1 MNTPRDRNPSKVKP
15 IRQRRILRRVGI
27 GLLVV
32 LALIGLTALWALHTA
47 SGARFVLA
55 RVQAAL
61 DDKLGI
67 GGIAGT
73 LAGPLRVTNLRYR
86 DADSG
91 VDAQIAQASVDV
103 GVLALFGGRVAIQD
117 LRASDIHVALTSV
130 ASPAEPPSAFSL
142 SPPIDL
148 IVERLRIDRAAI
160 TRDGQPLQTIDHA
173 ELSGAWSGWGVVLR
187 QLEVKAVDGQVNLS
201 GTLANQ
207 TGYPGQADGRFNWRL
222 GDITLSGTVNARG
235 ERGQTRLQLDLDQPS
250 QTRINA
256 TIGQSAELP
265 WTLAV
270 EIPAFPAQRVF
281 TDSMLGD
288 LSLQLHG
295 SGDRRH
301 ANVDGLLGIGAHSLA
316 LEPLRVALADKALN
330 IEQLQIS
337 IPGTPGRLLVSGT
350 LDLATNT
357 PQADLTASWKDLQ
370 LPAEWVGQALHSHGS
385 LALRGHADDYSAFG
399 QLALG
404 PQGALADIDIDI
416 QGNTRSVELK
426 RIQLKQA
433 NGGLQAKGTL
443 TLQPELA
450 WQIEANA
457 QGLDPAAFA
466 AQWPGAIEFAL
477 NSQGR
482 LTDHGIEAN
491 LQMPRIGGRLRDR
504 ALGGS
509 ADLRLQPGN
518 IVDGNLDLQL
528 GDSRISITGNG
539 GTQTDARLRFELAA
553 LTDWLP
559 SARGASRGDL
569 RISGSWPALALNG
582 QVSAHDLSWTDLKAN
597 TLQADI
603 RISDLGQAAGSMG
616 IDVTGLAQGPFRF
629 ESLRVDA
636 DGNRTAHHLR
646 VNAKGDPLGIA
657 LDLDGR
663 FDGSQWQ
670 GNLARLDFDAKAR
683 RLPDLSLEQP
693 AALAWDGSRLS
704 LGETCLTGTLPV
716 ATGNNG
722 NTPDSPE
729 SHTVDG
735 TAAAEP
741 TTAPTR
747 LCVNGQTAAGGDL
760 ELGLQIAHLPLRL
773 ITRLAAADSPLRF
786 RGELDGSAQL
796 KRSASGPLQG
806 NARFTSASGQVRY
819 PEGGNTPALS
829 YSDLLLEGSLD
840 GASGNVKLETRFDHE
855 GRIQGAL
862 NVTPSPAGEQV
873 LDGNLDLALN
883 DLAFLDLLSPEIT
896 RSQGRANAQYAIA
909 GTLAEPRLLG
919 SLNVEGLA
927 TEVPAL
933 GLKLYDGRFSVRAE
947 DAQRF
952 VLEGQLDANQGQ
964 LVVAG
969 EGTLDGSTPLRM
981 TLRGENVLVADI
993 PALKVSISPDLVI
1006 EQDSNGVRA
1015 SGTLGIPAAN
1025 IDLAKLPG
1033 GGASSAS
1040 ADVVVTDDA
1049 KPSTKKS
1056 LPVSAE
1062 IRLVLGEEVKLAG
1075 YGFNGTLN
1083 GNLTIIEKPGRATSG
1098 SGTLN
1103 AGGIYKAYGQDLK
1116 IESGR
1121 ILFVGA
1127 GIDNPGLDIRAVRE
1141 IKAREIRAGL
1151 LVRGTAQL
1159 PVLTVFSEPAMEQSE
1174 ALSYLVTGKPLSA
1187 LKSGEGD
1194 MLGTAA
1200 RALGTATGDLLAK
1213 SIGGRLGV
1221 DDIGVADDATLGGAA
1236 FTIGKYLS
1244 PKLYLSYGV
1253 GIFDPGEVVT
1263 LRYLMSRR
1271 WNFEAQNATTGSR
1284 AGINYR
1290 IEK

>member
-1 MNTPRDRNPSKVKP
+1 MNSPRDRNPSTAKP
-15 IRQRRILRRVGI
+15 QRQRRILRRFGI

-32 LALIGLTALWALHTA
+32 LALIGVTVLWALHTT

-61 DDKLGI
+61 EDKLSI
-67 GGIAGT
+67 GGIDGT
-73 LAGPLRVTNLRYR
+73 LAGPLRVTDLRYR
-86 DADSG
+86 DAASG
-91 VDAQIAQASVDV
+91 VDAQLAQASVDV
-103 GVLALFGGRVAIQD
+103 GVLALFSGRVTIQD
-117 LRASDIHVALTSV
+117 LQASDINVALTTV

-160 TRDGQPLQTIDHA
+160 TRDGQPLQSIENA
-173 ELSGAWSGWGVVLR
+173 ELSCAWTGWGVVLR
-187 QLEVKAVDGQVNLS
+187 QLEVKAADGQINLS
-201 GTLANQ
+201 GSLANQ

-222 GDITLSGTVNARG
+222 GDITLSGTLNARG
-235 ERGQTRLQLDLDQPS
+235 EGRQTHLQLTLEQPT

-256 TIGQSAELP
+256 AMGQSAELP
-265 WTLAV
+265 WTLEV
-270 EIPAFPAQRVF
+270 EIPAFPAQRLLAES
-281 TDSMLGD
+281 TLGE
-288 LSLQLHG
+288 LALHLRG
-295 SGDRRH
+295 SGDRKH
-301 ANVDGLLGIGAHSLA
+301 ANVDGQLGIGAHSVALA
-316 LEPLRVALADKALN
+316 PLRVSLADDTLN
-330 IEQLQIS
+330 IDQLQLAM
-337 IPGTPGRLLVSGT
+337 PGTPGKLQASGK
-350 LDLATNT
+350 LDLATDT
-357 PQADLTASWKDLQ
+357 PRADLTASWQEVQ
-370 LPAEWVGQALHSHGS
+370 LPADWVGQALHSHGS
-385 LALRGHADDYSAFG
+385 ITLRGNADDFTAAG

-404 PQGALADIDIDI
+404 PEGALADIDLDL
-416 QGNTRSVELK
+416 QGNTSKVEIK
-426 RIQLKQA
+426 RIQLTQA
-433 NGGLQAKGTL
+433 KGGLQATGTL
-443 TLQPELA
+443 TLQPALA

-466 AQWPGAIEFAL
+466 AQWPGAIEFGL
-477 NSQGR
+477 NSEGHI
-482 LTDHGIEAN
+482 TDRGIEAS
-491 LQMPRIGGRLRDR
+491 LKLPSIGGRLRER

-518 IVDGNLDLQL
+518 IVDGSLDLQL

-539 GTQTDARLRFELAA
+539 GTQTDARLRFEFPTLA
-553 LTDWLP
+553 DWLP
-559 SARGASRGDL
+559 AAQGAARGDL
-569 RISGSWPALALNG
+569 HINGTWPALAVNG
-582 QVSAHDLSWTDLKAN
+582 QVSAQALGWSDLKAD

-603 RISDLGQAAGSMG
+603 RIRDLGQPAGSLG
-616 IDVTGLAQGPFRF
+616 IDATGLSQGQFQF

-636 DGNRTAHHLR
+636 EGKRSAHHLR
-646 VNAKGDPLGIA
+646 VNSKGDPLGIA
-657 LDLDGR
+657 LDMNGR
-663 FDGSQWQ
+663 FDGTRWQ
-670 GNLARLDFDAKAR
+670 GTLSRLALDAKAR
-683 RLPDLSLEQP
+683 RLPDLALEQP
-693 AALAWDGSRLS
+693 AALDWNGNRFA
-704 LGETCLTGTLPV
+704 LGETCLSGRMPAV
-716 ATGNNG
+716 AGNAKDASKTSTSDAG
-722 NTPDSPE
+722 
-729 SHTVDG
+729 VD

-741 TTAPTR
+741 TTAPAR
-747 LCVNGQTAAGGDL
+747 LCLNGQAASSGDL
-760 ELGLQIAHLPLRL
+760 DLGLQLAHLPLRL

-796 KRSASGPLQG
+796 KRSGSGPLQG
-806 NARFTSASGQVRY
+806 SARITSATGQVRY

-829 YSDLLLEGSLD
+829 YNGLLLEGSLD
-840 GASGNVKLETRFDHE
+840 GSSATVKVESRLDHE

-862 NVTPSPAGEQV
+862 NISPGPTGEQV
-873 LDGNLDLALN
+873 LDGNVDLALN

-896 RSQGRANAQYAIA
+896 RSQGRANAQYTIR

-933 GLKLYDGRFSVRAE
+933 GLKVRDGKLSVRAE

-952 VLEGQLDANQGQ
+952 VLDGQLGANQGQ
-964 LVVAG
+964 LVIAG

-981 TLRGENVLVADI
+981 SLRGENVLVADI

-1006 EQDSNGVRA
+1006 EQDASGVRA
-1015 SGTLGIPAAN
+1015 SGSLGIPAAN

-1033 GGASSAS
+1033 GGASSTS

-1049 KPSTKKS
+1049 KPPQKQS

-1062 IRLVLGEEVKLAG
+1062 IKLVLGDEVKLAG

-1121 ILFVGA
+1121 ILFVGT